1 MKVEEAVV
9 KLNIRKKRK
18 SECFA
23 WDFFKRYIAK
33 NDEEDRVVD
42 VFALAIYGLV
52 IFPKVPGHVEVAVID
67 VIEQI
72 ASQANPV
79 PAIVA
84 ETLRTL
90 NFCRRNGN
98 RDLTCCIQMLYVW
111 IRSHFWGTNSA
122 SLKFYI
128 GDFSPITHFAKW
140 FGRGTKLGYSG
151 WLFYRTLSRPT

>member
-9 KLNIRKKRK
+9 EQNIRKKGK

-33 NDEEDRVVD
+33 NNKEDQVLD
-42 VFALAIYGLV
+42 VFDLAIYPLI

-72 ASQANPV
+72 AIQANPV

-90 NFCRRNGN
+90 NFYRRNGN
-98 RDLTCCIQMLYVW
+98 GDLVCCIQMLYVW
-111 IRSHFWGTNSA
+111 IRSHF
-122 SLKFYI
+122 
-128 GDFSPITHFAKW
+128 
-140 FGRGTKLGYSG
+140 
-151 WLFYRTLSRPT
+151 

>member
-9 KLNIRKKRK
+9 EQNIRKKGK

-23 WDFFKRYIAK
+23 CDFFKRYIAK
-33 NDEEDRVVD
+33 NDKEDQVLD

-72 ASQANPV
+72 ESQANPV

-98 RDLTCCIQMLYVW
+98 GDLVCCIQMLYV
-111 IRSHFWGTNSA
+111 
-122 SLKFYI
+122 
-128 GDFSPITHFAKW
+128 
-140 FGRGTKLGYSG
+140 
-151 WLFYRTLSRPT
+151 

>member
-1 MKVEEAVV
+1 MQVEEAVV
-9 KLNIRKKRK
+9 EQNIRKKGK

-33 NDEEDRVVD
+33 NDGEDQVLD

-72 ASQANPV
+72 ASQANPM
-79 PAIVA
+79 PAIAA

-90 NFCRRNGN
+90 NFYRRNENG
-98 RDLTCCIQMLYVW
+98 DLTCCIQMLYVW

-151 WLFYRTLSRPT
+151 WLLYRT

>member
-9 KLNIRKKRK
+9 EQNIRKKGK

-23 WDFFKRYIAK
+23 WDFIKRYIEK
-33 NDEEDRVVD
+33 NDREDQVLD

-72 ASQANPV
+72 AIQANPV

-84 ETLRTL
+84 KTLRTL
-90 NFCRRNGN
+90 NFYRRNGN
-98 RDLTCCIQMLYVW
+98 RDLTCCIQMLYV
-111 IRSHFWGTNSA
+111 
-122 SLKFYI
+122 
-128 GDFSPITHFAKW
+128 
-140 FGRGTKLGYSG
+140 
-151 WLFYRTLSRPT
+151 